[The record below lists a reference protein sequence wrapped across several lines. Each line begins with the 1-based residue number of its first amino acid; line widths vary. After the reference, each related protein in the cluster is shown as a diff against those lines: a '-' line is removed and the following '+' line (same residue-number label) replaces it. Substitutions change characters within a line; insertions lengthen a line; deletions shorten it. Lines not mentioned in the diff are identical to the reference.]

1 MFANGLRVVNHST
14 MEIHDTLLDS
24 VGNTPLLRLRKI
36 EPRLSCT
43 LLGKLEMLNPGGSVK
58 DRIGIRMIE
67 AAERGG
73 RLSPG
78 GTIVEPTSGNTGV
91 GLAIAAAI
99 RGYRCIFTMPD
110 KMSQE
115 KIALLRAYGAE
126 VVIAPTAVPP
136 DSPESYYRV
145 ADRLTEEIPGA
156 FQPNQYF
163 NDENPR
169 AHYET
174 TGPEIWKQ
182 TEGKITHL
190 VAGVGTG
197 GTITGTGRY
206 LKEKNPEVAI
216 VGADPEGSL
225 YTGAEAKPY
234 LVEGIGEDFIP
245 QTFDPDIVD
254 RWVTVSDRESFL
266 TARRLTRDEGLL
278 VGGSCGTAMFAALEV
293 ARELGTEDIVVVIL
307 PDSGR
312 SYLSKLYNDSWMLQY
327 GFIDRPGTQALI
339 GEVLQEKQRIA
350 PDIPPIVVVPT
361 HEKVGRAIDAL
372 QSYGIS
378 QVPVAKN
385 AEPVD
390 VTELVGSIH
399 ERSLLDRV
407 FRDRD
412 AIERDV
418 VEVMDAPLPVAQLSD
433 GVDEM
438 FAGLARGAEA
448 VVVADDARIAGVL
461 TRADLLE
468 FLAHE
473 VR

>member
-1 MFANGLRVVNHST
+1 
-14 MEIHDTLLDS
+14 MEIFESLLDTI
-24 VGNTPLLRLRKI
+24 GHTPLLRLKRI
-36 EPRLSCT
+36 APELACA
-43 LLGKLEMLNPGGSVK
+43 LLAKLEMLNPGGSVK
-58 DRIGIRMIE
+58 DRIGLRMIE
-67 AAERGG
+67 AAERAG

-91 GLAIAAAI
+91 GLAIAATI
-99 RGYRCIFTMPD
+99 KGYRCIFTMPD

-115 KIALLRAYGAE
+115 KISLLRAYGAE

-163 NDENPR
+163 NPENPL

-174 TGPEIWKQ
+174 TGPELWEQ
-182 TEGKITHL
+182 TAGAITHL

-197 GTITGTGRY
+197 GTITGVGRY
-206 LKEKNPEVAI
+206 LKEKNPDIIV

-225 YTGAEAKPY
+225 YTSSEARPY

-245 QTFDPDIVD
+245 DTFDEAIVD
-254 RWVTVSDRESFL
+254 QWVTVSDRDSFL
-266 TARRLTRDEGLL
+266 TARKLTREEGLL

-293 ARELGTEDIVVVIL
+293 ARNLGVDDVVVVIL
-307 PDSGR
+307 PDSGK

-339 GEVLQEKQRIA
+339 GEVLQEKRRIA
-350 PDIPPIVVVPT
+350 SDIPPIVVVPA
-361 HEKVGRAIDAL
+361 HEKVGRAIDTL

-378 QVPVAKN
+378 QVPVAKSGD
-385 AEPVD
+385 PGD
-390 VTELVGSIH
+390 ITELVGSIH

-418 VEVMDAPLPVAQLSD
+418 VEVMDPPLPVSQISD

-438 FAGLARGAEA
+438 FAGLARGGEA
-448 VVVADDARIAGVL
+448 IVVADGARLVGVL

-473 VR
+473 SR

>member
-1 MFANGLRVVNHST
+1 
-14 MEIHDTLLDS
+14 
-24 VGNTPLLRLRKI
+24 
-36 EPRLSCT
+36 
-43 LLGKLEMLNPGGSVK
+43 
-58 DRIGIRMIE
+58 
-67 AAERGG
+67 
-73 RLSPG
+73 
-78 GTIVEPTSGNTGV
+78 
-91 GLAIAAAI
+91 
-99 RGYRCIFTMPD
+99 MPD

-115 KIALLRAYGAE
+115 KISLLRAYGAE
-126 VVIAPTAVPP
+126 VVIAPTAVAP

-163 NDENPR
+163 NEANPR
-169 AHYET
+169 SHYET
-174 TGPEIWKQ
+174 TGPEIWDQ
-182 TEGKITHL
+182 TEGTVTHF

-206 LKEKNPEVAI
+206 LKEKNPDVVV

-225 YTGAEAKPY
+225 FTGSEARPY

-245 QTFDPDIVD
+245 ETFDPDIVD
-254 RWVTVSDRESFL
+254 RWVTVSDRDSFL
-266 TARRLTRDEGLL
+266 TARRLTSSEGLL
-278 VGGSCGTAMFAALEV
+278 VGGSCGTATYAALEV
-293 ARELGTEDIVVVIL
+293 ARELGRDDVVVVIL
-307 PDSGR
+307 PDSGK
-312 SYLSKLYNDSWMLQY
+312 SYLSKLYNEAWMLQY
-327 GFIDRPGTQALI
+327 GFVDRPGTQALI

-350 PDIPPIVVVPT
+350 PDIPAIVVVPT

-378 QVPVAKN
+378 QVPVAKS
-385 AEPVD
+385 AEPTD

-418 VEVMDAPLPVAQLSD
+418 VEVMDPPLPVAKLSD
-433 GVDEM
+433 GVDDM
-438 FAGLARGAEA
+438 FAGLARGGEA
-448 VVVADDARIAGVL
+448 IVVTDGARIAGVL

-468 FLAHE
+468 FLAHAS
-473 VR
+473 R